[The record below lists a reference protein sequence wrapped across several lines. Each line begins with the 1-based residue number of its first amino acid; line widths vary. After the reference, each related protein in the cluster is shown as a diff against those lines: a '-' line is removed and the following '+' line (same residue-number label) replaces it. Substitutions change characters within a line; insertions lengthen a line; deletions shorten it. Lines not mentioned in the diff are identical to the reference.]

1 MQAAN
6 IANTHVVLVKTYSPQ
21 RETTYPSII
30 NHHHNLQIESNF
42 KGWEIFLMF
51 VPCFAGFIGLLAKA
65 LTISCRR
72 KLISRHRNGNVPFTV
87 ACLLAPASPR
97 QNPKSNHTTGK
108 HCGDRTR
115 SRMLYEICLFV
126 FSKSHATGCTKSGHK
141 YLILIRICRAFRKW
155 TTWSPNFFWTDAPLE
170 CSPKCLKCFMGRCC
184 LHL

>member
-6 IANTHVVLVKTYSPQ
+6 IANTHVVLVKTYSR
-21 RETTYPSII
+21 RERQPILASSII
-30 NHHHNLQIESNF
+30 IINIQIESNF

-87 ACLLAPASPR
+87 ACSLAPASPR

-108 HCGDRTR
+108 HSGARTR

-126 FSKSHATGCTKSGHK
+126 FSKSHATGFMKSGHK
-141 YLILIRICRAFRKW
+141 YLILIRICRVFRKC
-155 TTWSPNFFWTDAPLE
+155 TTWSPTFSGQ
-170 CSPKCLKCFMGRCC
+170 SPP
-184 LHL
+184 

>member
-6 IANTHVVLVKTYSPQ
+6 IANTHVVLVKTYSR
-21 RETTYPSII
+21 RERQPILASSII
-30 NHHHNLQIESNF
+30 IINIQIESNF

-87 ACLLAPASPR
+87 ACSLAPASPR
-97 QNPKSNHTTGK
+97 KNPKSNHTIGK

-115 SRMLYEICLFV
+115 SRM
-126 FSKSHATGCTKSGHK
+126 FSKSHATGFMKSGHK
-141 YLILIRICRAFRKW
+141 YLIFIRICRVFRKC
-155 TTWSPNFFWTDAPLE
+155 TTW
-170 CSPKCLKCFMGRCC
+170 SPKCLKCFMGQCC
-184 LHL
+184 LHLWWHFVKESHQYITASY

>member
-6 IANTHVVLVKTYSPQ
+6 IANTHVVLVKTYSR
-21 RETTYPSII
+21 RERQPILASSII
-30 NHHHNLQIESNF
+30 IINNLQIESNF

-87 ACLLAPASPR
+87 ACSLAPASPR
-97 QNPKSNHTTGK
+97 QNPKSNHTIGK

-115 SRMLYEICLFV
+115 SHVVQGV
-126 FSKSHATGCTKSGHK
+126 FFYCSAQKTTKYKEKLK
-141 YLILIRICRAFRKW
+141 YQ
-155 TTWSPNFFWTDAPLE
+155 N
-170 CSPKCLKCFMGRCC
+170 CSANCSS
-184 LHL
+184 